1 MTALKQYTIY
11 DGQMLPHVRGS
22 KGCFIGGTQISM
34 ADGSKKAIENIVVGD
49 LVLAFDK
56 ESNLGPA
63 SVTETFK
70 HEDDQFIKL
79 IHWNGEITTTPNHSC
94 GWLSF

>member
-34 ADGSKKAIENIVVGD
+34 ADGSKKLLKI
-49 LVLAFDK
+49 LL
-56 ESNLGPA
+56 
-63 SVTETFK
+63 
-70 HEDDQFIKL
+70 
-79 IHWNGEITTTPNHSC
+79 
-94 GWLSF
+94 

>member
-11 DGQMLPHVRGS
+11 DGQKLPHVRGS

-34 ADGSKKAIENIVVGD
+34 ADGSKKAIESIVIGD

-56 ESNLGPA
+56 EGNLGPA

-79 IHWNGEITTTPNHSC
+79 IHFQAKYLRYN
-94 GWLSF
+94 L